1 MNNTASCFIAVSD
14 AVKNQWI
21 NKGLNESIFIRIYD
35 GVQLRNGVQNRKVD
49 LKNKRNIKL
58 VMTGSLQP
66 AKGQEQAI
74 NMMAELK
81 ADGLSCTLDLI
92 GDGSWP
98 YTMKLKRIIRE
109 LELKT
114 VRLLGYRNDVY
125 EVLPNYDIGLM
136 CSKDEAFGLVTAEY
150 LMAGLPVLASD
161 SGANREIVREG
172 IDGYLYDHGNIQ
184 DMKEKLLKIID
195 ENLGGVQSHQY
206 AKREFSDVAN
216 AENIYNVYINILKDK
231 TGDAAI
237 L

>member
-1 MNNTASCFIAVSD
+1 
-14 AVKNQWI
+14 
-21 NKGLNESIFIRIYD
+21 
-35 GVQLRNGVQNRKVD
+35 
-49 LKNKRNIKL
+49 
-58 VMTGSLQP
+58 
-66 AKGQEQAI
+66 
-74 NMMAELK
+74 MMAELK